1 MNDNY
6 NELIT
11 LLKEYYS
18 MFSNYNIVYDKTVDL
33 NETKELVIEF
43 YNNYF
48 NVHNIYY
55 YPKRISNIKYFSNKQ
70 FIEIINLEKISP
82 FDIPITKSNN
92 LGCYT
97 ETNKLNLSF
106 LININNQMQKHEQE
120 FSLIKKIIMS
130 KTNISKQSYAHEITH
145 TQHTIFPNETSYL
158 NDEILSIFV
167 ELICGDYFN
176 SSNSLF
182 IRINDLYLNL
192 EVNNIYRNK
201 IELLKYIKSTL
212 KAFKLYYLYTN
223 ENLSSS
229 RNRIIDDINSVFDN
243 NISLDE
249 LLKKHNIN
257 DDNYMNSEII
267 KSIIKR

>member
-1 MNDNY
+1 
-6 NELIT
+6 
-11 LLKEYYS
+11 
-18 MFSNYNIVYDKTVDL
+18 
-33 NETKELVIEF
+33 
-43 YNNYF
+43 
-48 NVHNIYY
+48 
-55 YPKRISNIKYFSNKQ
+55 
-70 FIEIINLEKISP
+70 
-82 FDIPITKSNN
+82 
-92 LGCYT
+92 
-97 ETNKLNLSF
+97 
-106 LININNQMQKHEQE
+106 
-120 FSLIKKIIMS
+120 MS

-176 SSNSLF
+176 SNNSLF

-201 IELLKYIKSTL
+201 TELLKYIKSTL

-223 ENLSSS
+223 EFLSSS